1 MAMVDYTD
9 KKTGMS
15 FEVDINI
22 KLPDNAVKTD
32 DIIFDDA
39 SSVELYGAQSGS
51 YMIYPKDE
59 ETLAF
64 KKYTLKIK
72 MHENAK
78 VDWTKTKFGGSLL
91 EENGSAKVSVGT
103 GYQNDNRE
111 TEVKNSL
118 SDGVLTFEFSSDY
131 ALDDIFNLVILQDG
145 WSLDYTFTFRG
156 NTYMSMSGGQTY
168 YFTPNQIISIFDLVH
183 IDGASNEQIEKRRQ
197 KFIDDVNA
205 DIIAVD
211 IPGADLYYENGKFTG
226 KIIFTHTGSYM
237 RIYNKEYRL
246 VMNAGNMDVRLTASG
261 VVKEGTDIDIA
272 KTFISGY
279 WENYSIDLGDNPYGF
294 KCDNATHKVTAP
306 DNISDKIEYTIYVK
320 QDERLVAQIRLNVC
334 RKDKFDEDFAEAV
347 SGIKENESMIVDV
360 DEKDASLSEKVVD
373 ALQNS
378 GDDKKLTIKNSSSDN
393 DVEWNF
399 DSSDLKEKR
408 TDDIKLNVDVGN
420 GESGVQNML
429 DQNGSGGLEVKFE
442 DNGDLGGEASV
453 RIYLDEEDKSKLQAE
468 SSINLFYY
476 DKDAEEMKLEASSL
490 ELHNDSVKN
499 KDYIEIP
506 VTHNSEFA
514 LSTAASLNAKDVKKP
529 TASPEPTTKP
539 TTKPTVKP
547 QKKVTVPAMKSVKV
561 SAKNKKITV
570 RWKKLSKITGY
581 QLQISDKKN
590 FKKAK
595 TIKYKAKISKVIL
608 SKANGK
614 KLKKKKKYYIRVRA
628 YKTYKDSK
636 GKTKIAYGKYKVLN
650 IKCK

>member
-1 MAMVDYTD
+1 MVDYTD

-39 SSVELYGAQSGS
+39 SRVELYGAQSGS

-72 MHENAK
+72 MPKNAK

-168 YFTPNQIISIFDLVH
+168 YFTSNQIISIFDLVH

-529 TASPEPTTKP
+529 TSSPEPTTKP

-595 TIKYKAKISKVIL
+595 TIKYKAKISKVTL

-628 YKTYKDSK
+628 YKTYKAQRVKQRQLMGS
-636 GKTKIAYGKYKVLN
+636 
-650 IKCK
+650 IKC

>member
-39 SSVELYGAQSGS
+39 SRVELYGAQSGS

-72 MHENAK
+72 MPENAK

-420 GESGVQNML
+420 GESGVQDML

-476 DKDAEEMKLEASSL
+476 DKDAEEMKLETSSL

-561 SAKNKKITV
+561 SAKNKTERMMKELEIHPTLD
-570 RWKKLSKITGY
+570 RLLEIIEGGEM
-581 QLQISDKKN
+581 I
-590 FKKAK
+590 
-595 TIKYKAKISKVIL
+595 
-608 SKANGK
+608 
-614 KLKKKKKYYIRVRA
+614 
-628 YKTYKDSK
+628 
-636 GKTKIAYGKYKVLN
+636 
-650 IKCK
+650 